1 VIGGIEREAARY
13 RIGPLTTYADP
24 SDLEVWMRRAAPG
37 DETWYAIGPAL
48 GEKAAAPKLARRL
61 AGDGLATL
69 FLRRVGGGLHYMIR
83 KRAPAASAI
92 SACGR
97 IAAPAATERALYE
110 VLCQVADD
118 GLPLPSNEV
127 LAERAG
133 LPDRHAARYRLSLL
147 VAAGF
152 VQVEVGSGRRVVQI
166 VATGQRTAGGKA

>member
-1 VIGGIEREAARY
+1 MIGRIERESARY

-24 SDLEVWMRRAAPG
+24 GELEVWMRRAAPG

-48 GEKAAAPKLARRL
+48 GDHAAAPKVARRL

-83 KRAPAASAI
+83 KRAPAPSAI
-92 SACGR
+92 AACGR
-97 IAAPAATERALYE
+97 IAQPAATERALYD
-110 VLCQVADD
+110 VLCQIADG

-147 VAAGF
+147 IAAGF
-152 VQVEVGSGRRVVQI
+152 VRFDVIAGRRVAEI
-166 VATGQRTAGGKA
+166 TATGQRTAGGGR